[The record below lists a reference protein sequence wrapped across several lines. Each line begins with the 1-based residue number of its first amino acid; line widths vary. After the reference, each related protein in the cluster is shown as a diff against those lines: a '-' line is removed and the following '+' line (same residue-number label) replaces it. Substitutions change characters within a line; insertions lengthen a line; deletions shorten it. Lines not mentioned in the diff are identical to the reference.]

1 MLIPLP
7 LLLAAQHSL
16 NTLLS
21 LQVQRE
27 SLLEP
32 LVGRVIALH
41 VRGLDATVFLLFS
54 AQGIELS
61 RYHDGEVDVTLSGA
75 PLNLLSMTHDNDALY
90 QGRIDIQG
98 DTGTARLLQQ
108 AMQAMEIDW
117 EEHLSR
123 LIGDTPAHQL
133 GRAQRGVHQWLQRA
147 LSGFVQDSGDY
158 LQDETQLLAPVTEI
172 QRFCRDVDTL
182 RNDTERMQAR
192 IARLQQLR
200 SLESGGS

>member
-133 GRAQRGVHQWLQRA
+133 GR
-147 LSGFVQDSGDY
+147 GDY